1 MPSRYINNNHQQKA
15 MKGKKPP
22 KYVKPKPF
30 LPTVREDAPEKITW
44 YLVWDNVTFRPGY
57 YTGTPRLVRM

>member
-1 MPSRYINNNHQQKA
+1 MPSRYINNQQKA
-15 MKGKKPP
+15 NKGKYSP